1 MRFLHSWRWPGDW
14 GLKKRWARWSK
25 RLRRLVVLTL
35 FACLAVSV
43 LMVAPLRWID
53 PPVSAVMLQRYL
65 AEGALAYAPVVQ
77 WLRAAPL
84 PPPDAVASASCFLR
98 SLISPAC
105 SSTFSDNVRACAS
118 SASRPF
124 TSGASA
130 SP

>member
-1 MRFLHSWRWPGDW
+1 MK

-65 AEGALAYAPVVQ
+65 AEVFGNYDKVKQGRQYTVAMAQ
-77 WLRAAPL
+77 RE
-84 PPPDAVASASCFLR
+84 PD
-98 SLISPAC
+98 
-105 SSTFSDNVRACAS
+105 
-118 SASRPF
+118 
-124 TSGASA
+124 
-130 SP
+130 